1 MLARRRALGVTLQSI
16 RGRLYVAIHRAR
28 QPVERIPV
36 GPDTPENRGIGERA
50 AEKIR
55 ERMLV
60 AQIRGNA
67 ACPTLAEF
75 SRRYLAEDTNY
86 LAETTRRDRPS
97 YLRAGGVLL
106 GPLGSVPLDEITPQ
120 TLRTWWAEQIEGPG
134 RSVGTGRHYL
144 DVLSAVLGYAVDL
157 GILGAN
163 PVPTFREM
171 LRRMMRNKRGRALAD
186 PSGRKRPLERPE
198 EIDALVQAAA
208 AEGAR
213 EFVLVLFGVDAGLR
227 YGEMLGVRW
236 GLVSWGSRSLH
247 LDETSN
253 RPRGWNP
260 TEPKSG
266 RIRDVALSRRL
277 LAALSDLYEVRFHPS
292 PDALILEG
300 TDAANFRKRAW
311 RRICERAG
319 LGHRSIKDLRDT
331 YASQLLM
338 AGISIGYI
346 SRQLGHAGTQ
356 ITSEHYAKWLSE
368 DYVEPMALEPG
379 EVPADLLAR
388 LSFRQLRQSAS
399 TGRDRNENAS
409 AVSQRRR
416 YGILERET
424 GVEPATLSL
433 GS

>member
-1 MLARRRALGVTLQSI
+1 MPDAWRVLTALSG
-16 RGRLYVAIHRAR
+16 RGHEPR
-28 QPVERIPV
+28 
-36 GPDTPENRGIGERA
+36 
-50 AEKIR
+50 
-55 ERMLV
+55 
-60 AQIRGNA
+60 
-67 ACPTLAEF
+67 
-75 SRRYLAEDTNY
+75 
-86 LAETTRRDRPS
+86 AETTRRDRPT
-97 YLRAGGVLL
+97 YLRAGGPLL
-106 GPLGSVPLDEITPQ
+106 GPLGSVPLDEITAQ
-120 TLRTWWAEQIEGPG
+120 TLRAWWTEQIEGPG

-208 AEGAR
+208 AEGAS
-213 EFVLVLFGVDAGLR
+213 ELVLVLLGVDAGLR

-292 PDALILEG
+292 PDALILDG
-300 TDAANFRKRAW
+300 TDASNFRKRQW
-311 RRICERAG
+311 RRICARRPRAPEHQGPARHVCLAAPHGRHLDRVHQPPARTRWDADHIGALCEVAER
-319 LGHRSIKDLRDT
+319 RLR
-331 YASQLLM
+331 
-338 AGISIGYI
+338 G
-346 SRQLGHAGTQ
+346 
-356 ITSEHYAKWLSE
+356 
-368 DYVEPMALEPG
+368 
-379 EVPADLLAR
+379 ADDA
-388 LSFRQLRQSAS
+388 
-399 TGRDRNENAS
+399 
-409 AVSQRRR
+409 
-416 YGILERET
+416 
-424 GVEPATLSL
+424 
-433 GS
+433 

>member
-1 MLARRRALGVTLQSI
+1 
-16 RGRLYVAIHRAR
+16 
-28 QPVERIPV
+28 
-36 GPDTPENRGIGERA
+36 
-50 AEKIR
+50 
-55 ERMLV
+55 
-60 AQIRGNA
+60 
-67 ACPTLAEF
+67 
-75 SRRYLAEDTNY
+75 
-86 LAETTRRDRPS
+86 
-97 YLRAGGVLL
+97 
-106 GPLGSVPLDEITPQ
+106 
-120 TLRTWWAEQIEGPG
+120 
-134 RSVGTGRHYL
+134 
-144 DVLSAVLGYAVDL
+144 
-157 GILGAN
+157 
-163 PVPTFREM
+163 
-171 LRRMMRNKRGRALAD
+171 MMRNKRGRALAD

-208 AEGAR
+208 AEGAP
-213 EFVLVLFGVDAGLR
+213 ELVLVLFGVDAGLR

-236 GLVSWGSRSLH
+236 GLISWASRSLH

-266 RIRDVALSRRL
+266 RMRDVALSRRL

-300 TDAANFRKRAW
+300 TDASNFRKRQW

-399 TGRDRNENAS
+399 TGMDRNENAFALS
-409 AVSQRRR
+409 ERRR